1 MHVRGSSLK
10 FYTFNSSKPGRGK
23 NPKFPPEIPICSHM
37 EYFTAIKR
45 SNVLV
50 DVTCTMLSQVEQ
62 KTSDTKENHVVP
74 FT

>member
-1 MHVRGSSLK
+1 
-10 FYTFNSSKPGRGK
+10 
-23 NPKFPPEIPICSHM
+23 M